1 MLATIR
7 RNFLVILAGN
17 GATAALGFAALA
29 FNSRAL
35 GPELLG
41 VLALLQAFFALLV
54 QLFNFDT
61 WQVVVR
67 QGLEARERGE
77 SRRLGAVLS
86 LAYLY
91 DAGAAVAAALTGVAL
106 VLLILPLLGLGPE
119 HRTYALIFAA
129 GALLSFNSASKGVL
143 RLLDRQDRLT
153 VLGVIAALLT
163 LLASALFYAVAAPFW
178 AYVALYAA
186 LPALTTAAA
195 TLLAIQAGRQAAFPR
210 PSPAD
215 LRDPEIRGEFRR
227 SAWALGAL
235 GTLATIRQ
243 NADSLV
249 LGALLGPAAVG
260 YYKLAAQLASLVSRL
275 GDPLTLAMY
284 REVTSLALDRGK
296 RPALRRLAQQ
306 GAVLTFAGTALATAL
321 ALLFGDLAVRL
332 LGGAAFAGAAPA
344 LAWLVLAQGLGLH
357 QFYARPLVLTL
368 SGPGAFLAASLLGT
382 ALFVPVLLAGVPALG
397 PAGAG
402 VAQAAHQ
409 AAWLLA
415 CLLLIR
421 RALAT

>member
-1 MLATIR
+1 MLAAVR
-7 RNFLVILAGN
+7 RNLLVILAGN
-17 GATAALGFAALA
+17 GATAALGFATLAL
-29 FNSRAL
+29 NSRAL

-41 VLALLQAFFALLV
+41 TLALLQAFFALLV
-54 QLFNFDT
+54 QLWNFDT

-67 QGLEARERGE
+67 HGIEARERGE
-77 SRRLGAVLS
+77 ARRLGAVLG

-91 DAGAAVAAALTGVAL
+91 DALAAVAATLTGVAL
-106 VLLILPLLGLGPE
+106 VLLVLPLLGLGPE

-143 RLLDRQDRLT
+143 RLVDRQDRLT
-153 VLGVIAALLT
+153 ALGVAVALLT
-163 LLASALFYAVAAPFW
+163 LGASALLYAVAAPFW
-178 AYVALYAA
+178 TYVALYAA
-186 LPALTTAAA
+186 LPALTTLSATWLALRAARSER
-195 TLLAIQAGRQAAFPR
+195 LPR
-210 PSPAD
+210 PAPAD
-215 LRDPEIRGEFRR
+215 LRDPQLRGEFRR
-227 SAWALGAL
+227 SAWALGTL

-260 YYKLAAQLASLVSRL
+260 HYKLAAQLASLVSRL
-275 GDPLTLAMY
+275 GDPLTLATY
-284 REVTSLALDRGK
+284 REVTALALDRAK
-296 RPALRRLAQQ
+296 RPVLRRLAQR
-306 GAVLTFAGTALATAL
+306 GAILTFAGAAAATAL
-321 ALLFGDLAVRL
+321 ALLFGDLAVRA

-402 VAQAAHQ
+402 LAQVAHQ
-409 AAWLLA
+409 AAWLGA
-415 CLLLIR
+415 CLVLIR
-421 RALAT
+421 RALAA